1 MRIMPIY
8 GTRPEAI
15 KLAPVLL
22 ALRDVPGTELV
33 TCVTG
38 QHREMLDQV
47 NQLFGITP
55 DIDLGVMTRG
65 QSLTGLTTAVLHGLE
80 PVLREHKP
88 DWVIV
93 QGDTTTAFAAGLA
106 AFYQHIPTAHVE
118 AGLHTGNPAS
128 PWPEEMNRQLA
139 GRIAGMHFAPT
150 AQSRANLLHEGIAAD
165 KVHVTGNTV
174 IDALMQ
180 VRDTLKRTPALAAEQ
195 AARFG
200 FLDPAR
206 RLVLLTGHRREN
218 FNGGLDRVCRA
229 IAAIADRDDVQIVYP
244 VHLNPVVQAA
254 AAMALSAKPNVHLL
268 PPLDYLSFVWMM
280 DRAHII
286 VTDSGGVQ
294 EEAPSLGKPVLVTR
308 DTTERPEAVEAG
320 TVRLV
325 GTSPERLVEEVTR
338 LLDDEDSYAAMA
350 TAHNPYGDGQAAGR
364 VAGWLTA
371 GHATEFLAGPDVRRL
386 LVPARGEHVQRGRL
400 TGGLPEGMIP
410 RIGAPAMVVPSS
422 AASD

>member
-15 KLAPVLL
+15 KLAPVLR
-22 ALRDVPGTELV
+22 ALRGVPGTEV
-33 TCVTG
+33 ITCVTG

-47 NQLFGITP
+47 NQLFGVTP

-65 QSLTGLTTAVLHGLE
+65 QSLTGLTTAVLCGLE

-118 AGLHTGNPAS
+118 AGLRTGDLAS

-139 GRIAGMHFAPT
+139 GRIAGLHFAPT
-150 AQSRANLLHEGIAAD
+150 AQSRANLLHEGVAAD
-165 KVHVTGNTV
+165 KVRVTGNTV

-180 VRDTLKRTPALAAEQ
+180 VLDMLRGDPTLAAAQ
-195 AARFG
+195 AAKFG

-206 RLVLLTGHRREN
+206 RLVLVTGHRREN

-229 IAAIADRDDVQIVYP
+229 IAEIADRDDVQVVYP

-254 AAMALSAKPNVHLL
+254 AGMALSAKPNVHLL

-325 GTSPERLVEEVTR
+325 GTLPERLVREVTH
-338 LLDDEDSYAAMA
+338 LLDDAGAYAAMA
-350 TAHNPYGDGQAAGR
+350 GAHNPYGDGYAAGR
-364 VAGWLTA
+364 VAGWLT
-371 GHATEFLAGPDVRRL
+371 GGWATEFLPQPDRRRIL
-386 LVPARGEHVQRGRL
+386 LPAYEER
-400 TGGLPEGMIP
+400 
-410 RIGAPAMVVPSS
+410 VVMS
-422 AASD
+422 AVEYIQ

>member
-15 KLAPVLL
+15 KLAPVLR
-22 ALRDVPGTELV
+22 ALRDVPGTEV
-33 TCVTG
+33 ITCVTG

-118 AGLHTGNPAS
+118 AGLRTGNPDS

-139 GRIAGMHFAPT
+139 GRIAGLHFAPT
-150 AQSRANLLHEGIAAD
+150 AQSRANLLHEGVAAD
-165 KVHVTGNTV
+165 KVRVTGNTV

-180 VRDTLKRTPALAAEQ
+180 VLDKLRSDPALAAEQ
-195 AARFG
+195 AARFP

-206 RLVLLTGHRREN
+206 RLVLVTGHRREN

-229 IAAIADRDDVQIVYP
+229 IADIADRDDVQIVYP

-320 TVRLV
+320 TVQLV
-325 GTSPERLVEEVTR
+325 GTSPERLVREVTR
-338 LLDDEDSYAAMA
+338 LLDDAGAYEAMA
-350 TAHNPYGDGQAAGR
+350 GAHNPYGDGRAASR
-364 VAGWLTA
+364 VAGWLTS
-371 GHATEFLAGPDVRRL
+371 GRSTEFLPVVSRSRNATPHRPWPTSSSFPERVVVSAL
-386 LVPARGEHVQRGRL
+386 QPAPVTAH
-400 TGGLPEGMIP
+400 
-410 RIGAPAMVVPSS
+410 ASPAE
-422 AASD
+422 